1 MIKENRMTGLQIEIE
16 KRRLGKSPSGEKFS
30 ITNIHKLLGIAYT
43 TTQRKL
49 ENNTFTTNES
59 LAIFFSLI
67 EPNQRT
73 LEMYV
78 YLFTEQD

>member
-1 MIKENRMTGLQIEIE
+1 MTGLQIEIE

-49 ENNTFTTNES
+49 EDNKFTTEES
-59 LAIFFSLI
+59 LAIFHSLV
-67 EPNQRT
+67 PTNNQT
-73 LEMYV
+73 LEMYE
-78 YLFTEQD
+78 YLFTKQD